1 MSFNLDVD
9 GLMESAASMFN
20 ALWPIFAVVVGLA
33 LGVKIITLIRKEV
46 TGAF

>member
-1 MSFNLDVD
+1 MT
-9 GLMESAASMFN
+9 GAASMFN

-33 LGVKIITLIRKEV
+33 LGVRIVQLVRKEI